1 MEKISKKE
9 NFILKAKAKFNNQYS
24 YENVE
29 YINSSSKIKILCNK
43 HREYFEQIPA
53 EHLRGKIGCNLC
65 TRNPKIDTAFF
76 INKAKE
82 IHKDRYDYTETK
94 YINANT
100 KVKIICD
107 KHGIFEVLPNNHY
120 KQNCPK
126 CYNDDRCLTNNEFI
140 EKANKRHDNKYE
152 YSNVEY
158 TSSKDKVNIICN
170 EHGVFNQT
178 PNDHINGKG
187 CPKCGLKYNKLEQ
200 EIKDYISELGVLFYS
215 NIKNVIHPFELD
227 IHIPSH
233 NIAIE
238 FNGLYWHSE
247 IYKTNNY
254 HLNKTELCEKKGIQL
269 IQIFEDEWL
278 FKQDI
283 VKSRLLNLL
292 KLNKNKIYARKC
304 VLKEI
309 TSKESKEFLNT
320 NHIQG
325 NVNSNIKLGLYYDD
339 ELVSIMTFGKLRKS
353 MGYSTKKGS
362 YEMLRFC
369 NKLNTSVIGGADK
382 LLQYFV
388 KLYQP
393 KEIITYADRRW
404 SQGKLYD
411 KLDFE
416 FIHKT
421 KPNYW
426 YINDDK
432 REYRFKYR
440 KDVLVKKGFDIN
452 KTEHQI
458 MLERKIY
465 RIYDCGANLYIKKII

>member
-1 MEKISKKE
+1 
-9 NFILKAKAKFNNQYS
+9 
-24 YENVE
+24 
-29 YINSSSKIKILCNK
+29 
-43 HREYFEQIPA
+43 
-53 EHLRGKIGCNLC
+53 
-65 TRNPKIDTAFF
+65 
-76 INKAKE
+76 
-82 IHKDRYDYTETK
+82 
-94 YINANT
+94 
-100 KVKIICD
+100 
-107 KHGIFEVLPNNHY
+107 
-120 KQNCPK
+120 
-126 CYNDDRCLTNNEFI
+126 
-140 EKANKRHDNKYE
+140 
-152 YSNVEY
+152 
-158 TSSKDKVNIICN
+158 
-170 EHGVFNQT
+170 
-178 PNDHINGKG
+178 
-187 CPKCGLKYNKLEQ
+187 
-200 EIKDYISELGVLFYS
+200 
-215 NIKNVIHPFELD
+215 
-227 IHIPSH
+227 
-233 NIAIE
+233 
-238 FNGLYWHSE
+238 
-247 IYKTNNY
+247 
-254 HLNKTELCEKKGIQL
+254 LCEKKGIQL

-325 NVNSNIKLGLYYDD
+325 NVNSNIRLGLYYDD

-404 SQGKLYD
+404 SQGNLYD

-416 FIHKT
+416 FIYKT